1 MTPKVALDL
10 AANYISFKDATV
22 DRVTAAYAGTAA
34 QTPILT
40 NGALQDAHAVVL
52 SAGARMAF

>member
-1 MTPKVALDL
+1 M
-10 AANYISFKDATV
+10 
-22 DRVTAAYAGTAA
+22 TAAYAGTAA